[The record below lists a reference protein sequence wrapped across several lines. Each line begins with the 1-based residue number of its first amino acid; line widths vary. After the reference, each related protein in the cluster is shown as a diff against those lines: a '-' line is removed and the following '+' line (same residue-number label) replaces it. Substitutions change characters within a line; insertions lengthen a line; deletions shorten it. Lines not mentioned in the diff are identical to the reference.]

1 MSNSTEFGVA
11 EVPAVL
17 TNLGCNGTE
26 DNLADCVT
34 STSGLNSDLCS
45 VGDAAVM
52 CNGEINCSEE
62 NNYSC
67 TVVLTD

>member
-26 DNLADCVT
+26 DNVADCAT
-34 STSGLNSDLCS
+34 STSGLNSNLCS
-45 VGDAAVM
+45 VGDAAVI
-52 CNGEINCSEE
+52 CNSKRICSE
-62 NNYSC
+62 
-67 TVVLTD
+67 D

>member
-26 DNLADCVT
+26 DNVADCVT
-34 STSGLNSDLCS
+34 STSGLNSNLCS
-45 VGDAAVM
+45 VGDAAVI
-52 CNGEINCSEE
+52 CNSKRICSE
-62 NNYSC
+62 
-67 TVVLTD
+67 D